1 MANRISLLVIKKL
14 FTIGLV
20 EEIFPFHTI
29 VSIMSCRFSE
39 HFTNVDQVFRPAERS
54 RLVYEILLRCPYRS
68 PAPPRTG
75 KFTRISSPFART
87 HFRTPTKLF

>member
-1 MANRISLLVIKKL
+1 MICS
-14 FTIGLV
+14 
-20 EEIFPFHTI
+20 
-29 VSIMSCRFSE
+29 RFSE

-75 KFTRISSPFART
+75 KFTRMSFIFESIGEPIDNYSRQYACSII
-87 HFRTPTKLF
+87 